1 MSRLV
6 TILLFVFV
14 LALVIVVVSIIA
26 YNRHLDQ
33 VTRGEARGTHSTIP
47 EPGTTIS
54 GVYRIVLMVVI
65 VISFLMISAMNGRMA
80 AMKDRINDLQ
90 RSQNYISDQ
99 LDEIREELH
108 ARDKRIASSSIEFL
122 GINSADQTAKV
133 RYSVDLKEYTE
144 DTQVKLILNQKEIP
158 LEREIAGMFKGT
170 FDTDMFTRYDNPEIS
185 ITEAGRTLVEET
197 DFPGELAW
205 ELFPLPSITGNSLE
219 SSGSAGR
226 ITSYKGSFTLMA
238 DGYEEIES
246 AALTYMTG
254 GKDLKT
260 VDITREIKDE
270 TEVPLE
276 QGLKLEG
283 DLTFR
288 IDITT
293 RSGYRIIQQTVMI
306 YDEEID
312 ISEIDY
318 TEIQDAAGNTLWK
331 TQVDQ

>member
-1 MSRLV
+1 
-6 TILLFVFV
+6 
-14 LALVIVVVSIIA
+14 
-26 YNRHLDQ
+26 
-33 VTRGEARGTHSTIP
+33 
-47 EPGTTIS
+47 
-54 GVYRIVLMVVI
+54 
-65 VISFLMISAMNGRMA
+65 
-80 AMKDRINDLQ
+80 
-90 RSQNYISDQ
+90 
-99 LDEIREELH
+99 
-108 ARDKRIASSSIEFL
+108 
-122 GINSADQTAKV
+122 
-133 RYSVDLKEYTE
+133 
-144 DTQVKLILNQKEIP
+144 
-158 LEREIAGMFKGT
+158 
-170 FDTDMFTRYDNPEIS
+170 
-185 ITEAGRTLVEET
+185 
-197 DFPGELAW
+197 
-205 ELFPLPSITGNSLE
+205 
-219 SSGSAGR
+219 
-226 ITSYKGSFTLMA
+226 MA